1 MKNLLKKWTVGLM
14 SSGLA
19 LIVFAGSASAHVTV
33 KPQVSA
39 PGAWETYTIKVPVEK
54 DINTTKVAL
63 KVPTDVELESYQP
76 TPGWKVTLDK
86 DASGKTKTITWT
98 ATDAGLATG
107 QFQQFYF
114 VAKNPEKETKAAWDA
129 YQYYKDGSVVEWTGD
144 ESSASPHSVT
154 EITTAPGTAN
164 AEAAH
169 DDHHGKTK
177 VEANQVEKVAS
188 DNKTEKSGSQTTVL
202 TLSIIALIISIV
214 AVVRSFMRR
223 K

>member
-1 MKNLLKKWTVGLM
+1 MKNVIKKWTVGLM

-54 DINTTKVAL
+54 DINTTKLAL
-63 KVPTDVELESYQP
+63 KVPTGVELESYQP
-76 TPGWKVTLDK
+76 VPGWKVTLDK

-98 ATDAGLATG
+98 ATDAGIAAG
-107 QFQQFYF
+107 QFQQFNF
-114 VAKNPEKETKAAWDA
+114 VAKNPDKETQAAWDA
-129 YQYYKDGSVVEWTGD
+129 YQYYKDGSIVEWTGD
-144 ESSASPHSVT
+144 ESSASPHSIT
-154 EITTAPGTAN
+154 EITAAPGN
-164 AEAAH
+164 VEAVQ
-169 DDHHGKTK
+169 DDHHHDTK
-177 VEANQVEKVAS
+177 VEATQTEKVAS
-188 DNKTEKSGSQTTVL
+188 DTTTEKSGSQTTVL
-202 TLSIIALIISIV
+202 TLSIIALLLSIV

>member
-1 MKNLLKKWTVGLM
+1 MKNVLKKWTVGLM

-54 DINTTKVAL
+54 DVNTTKVAL
-63 KVPTDVELESYQP
+63 KVPTGVELESYQP
-76 TPGWKVTLDK
+76 VPGWKVTLDK

-98 ATDAGLATG
+98 ATDAGIAAG
-107 QFQQFYF
+107 QFQQFNF
-114 VAKNPEKETKAAWDA
+114 VAKNPDKEAQAAWDA
-129 YQYYKDGSVVEWTGD
+129 FQYYKDGSIVEWTGEEGSD
-144 ESSASPHSVT
+144 SPHSIT
-154 EITTAPGTAN
+154 EITTAPAN
-164 AEAAH
+164 VEAEH
-169 DDHHGKTK
+169 DDHHDDAK
-177 VEANQVEKVAS
+177 VEANQEEKVAS
-188 DNKTEKSGSQTTVL
+188 DTATEKSGSQTTVL
-202 TLSIIALIISIV
+202 TLSIIALILSIV